1 METINTQNLK
11 ISKMHEY
18 IAKCRS
24 ELSETD
30 DAELAKRIRQY
41 WSASTNRLKYSEK
54 LSELEE
60 ETQKV
65 LKKSKKT
72 NNVIFIA
79 AIMAGLAIQYFN
91 LMERSNQIILGF
103 AFAAYLVIKEFAN
116 ELEANKNALKQDS
129 WKQQVDFYKHEMNC
143 CGGGNVEYEDEYLKS
158 KNSNDVDSKKAI
170 RELFV
175 LSVEVAILNGLKSKI
190 QFVEF

>member
-1 METINTQNLK
+1 MR
-11 ISKMHEY
+11 EY

-30 DAELAKRIRQY
+30 DAEFAKRIRQY
-41 WSASTNRLKYSEK
+41 WSASTNRLKYLEK

-79 AIMAGLAIQYFN
+79 AILAGLAIQYFN

-103 AFAAYLVIKEFAN
+103 AFAAYLVIKEFTN
-116 ELEANKNALKQDS
+116 ELEANKNTLKQDS

-143 CGGGNVEYEDEYLKS
+143 SGGGNVEYEDEYLKS
-158 KNSNDVDSKKAI
+158 QNSNDVDSKKAI
-170 RELFV
+170 RELFFS
-175 LSVEVAILNGLKSKI
+175 SVEVAILNGLKSKI